1 MLPEY
6 KDCSA
11 KWRSG
16 SPVRTPKGKMLGLL
30 CGGTP
35 ALRENPDNLLLN
47 PQLLTEPESELG
59 ITTMIKTV
67 IFKKSQNNHEFPP

>member
-1 MLPEY
+1 MEEWEPS
-6 KDCSA
+6 KNTQRQDA
-11 KWRSG
+11 
-16 SPVRTPKGKMLGLL
+16 GLL

-47 PQLLTEPESELG
+47 PQLLREPESELS

-67 IFKKSQNNHEFPP
+67 VF